1 MSSVRNRSSG
11 IHSPECK
18 ALQVVGPQLKN
29 AIQYDID
36 DLSLQ
41 LLSRDIVNVDNFE
54 DFTNQMIST
63 HQRASNLL
71 RVLQSRVGQNPMNY
85 AMFIS
90 ILENKS
96 PRGYYH
102 SVISELNRALTNAHT
117 HAGDLYGSSTA
128 NHIDSGTTNTSETI
142 NLRKYYGYI
151 IIFTGINIVMN
162 IILRLVIVDGA
173 MVTAAT
179 AAQVL
184 LYVGFI
190 FILMLGVI
198 MKDKDTIEAGIF
210 GLGLTVG
217 ITVFL
222 GIILFAILTIAQD
235 GLSRADQILK
245 PKECHPP
252 ELIKLI

>member
-1 MSSVRNRSSG
+1 MSTVRNRSSG
-11 IHSPECK
+11 LNSPEYK
-18 ALQVVGPQLKN
+18 ALQVVGPKLKN

-41 LLSRDIVNVDNFE
+41 LLSCGIITVDNFE
-54 DFTNQMIST
+54 DFTNQLIST

-71 RVLQSRVGQNPMNY
+71 RVLQNRVGQNAMNY
-85 AMFIS
+85 ATFIS
-90 ILENKS
+90 IIENKS

-102 SVISELNRALTNAHT
+102 SVISELNRALLTNYAHV
-117 HAGDLYGSSTA
+117 HAGDLHGSTA
-128 NHIDSGTTNTSETI
+128 NQIDSGAMNTNETL
-142 NLRKYYGYI
+142 NLQKYYGYI

-173 MVTAAT
+173 MLTAAT

-198 MKDKDTIEAGIF
+198 MKDKDTIKAGTF

-222 GIILFAILTIAQD
+222 GIILFAILTI
-235 GLSRADQILK
+235 IL
-245 PKECHPP
+245 HRTSYP
-252 ELIKLI
+252 ELIKY

>member
-11 IHSPECK
+11 VYSPEYK
-18 ALQVVGPQLKN
+18 ALQIVGPQLKN

-41 LLSRDIVNVDNFE
+41 LHSCEMITDDNYE

-85 AMFIS
+85 ATFVS

-96 PRGYYH
+96 PRGYYR
-102 SVISELNRALTNAHT
+102 SVISELNRALTNVHT
-117 HAGDLYGSSTA
+117 HAGDLHGSTA
-128 NHIDSGTTNTSETI
+128 NQIDSGATNTSETL
-142 NLRKYYGYI
+142 NLQKYYGYV

-198 MKDKDTIEAGIF
+198 TKDENTIEAGTF

-217 ITVFL
+217 ITVLL
-222 GIILFAILTIAQD
+222 GIIFAITMAV
-235 GLSRADQILK
+235 
-245 PKECHPP
+245 
-252 ELIKLI
+252 

>member
-11 IHSPECK
+11 VHSPEYK

-41 LLSRDIVNVDNFE
+41 LLSCEMITVDNYE

-85 AMFIS
+85 ATFVS

-117 HAGDLYGSSTA
+117 HAGNLHGSTA
-128 NHIDSGTTNTSETI
+128 NQIDSGATNTSETL
-142 NLRKYYGYI
+142 NVRKYYGYV

-198 MKDKDTIEAGIF
+198 MKDENTIEAGTF

-217 ITVFL
+217 ITVLL
-222 GIILFAILTIAQD
+222 GIIFAITMAV
-235 GLSRADQILK
+235 
-245 PKECHPP
+245 
-252 ELIKLI
+252 